1 MIAIVALA
9 LAAFAGFAAQKGSI
23 CAVAAVRDLVDG
35 RARRYLAFIECA
47 AWSLAILTLA
57 SALGFSPAS
66 TPRDFSPGASA
77 AIGGALFGLG
87 ASVNGACTFGSAARL
102 GRGELAFA
110 AMPIG
115 FLAGVAIVSRI
126 VAAPA
131 VHQPAIAAAQPSAVI
146 TLLVFFVGFQLF
158 RASDDIVAP
167 PRSVAK
173 FISTAWHPS
182 LAMAAIGL
190 SSGLLMI
197 FFAPWPYSSLLVDL
211 GVSATSENLALK
223 IALALFFVAG
233 AALGARTKG
242 APRLAPP
249 TLRAIAEKTAGG
261 ALMGAGS
268 YLVPG
273 GNDSMVLVGL
283 PHLFGYAILAYIAMT
298 ATIAATVVIGRR
310 KS

>member
-1 MIAIVALA
+1 MTAIIALA
-9 LAAFAGFAAQKGSI
+9 LAVFAGFAAQKGSI

-35 RARRYLAFIECA
+35 RTRRYLAFIECA

-57 SALGFSPAS
+57 AAFGFNPAS
-66 TPRDFSPGASA
+66 PPRDFSPGASA

-87 ASVNGACTFGSAARL
+87 AAVNGACTFGSAARL

-126 VAAPA
+126 FAAPVA
-131 VHQPAIAAAQPSAVI
+131 HQITTAAPPSVVV

-158 RASDDIVAP
+158 RASENIGAP
-167 PRSVAK
+167 QQMIAK
-173 FISTAWHPS
+173 FIKAAWHPS
-182 LAMAAIGL
+182 LAMAVIGL

-242 APRLAPP
+242 ALRLTPP
-249 TLRAIAEKTAGG
+249 TLRAAAEKAAGG

-268 YLVPG
+268 FLVPG
-273 GNDSMVLVGL
+273 GNDAMVLIGL
-283 PHLFGYAILAYIAMT
+283 PNLFGHAILAYLTMT
-298 ATIAATVVIGRR
+298 AAIAATVVIGRWR
-310 KS
+310 A